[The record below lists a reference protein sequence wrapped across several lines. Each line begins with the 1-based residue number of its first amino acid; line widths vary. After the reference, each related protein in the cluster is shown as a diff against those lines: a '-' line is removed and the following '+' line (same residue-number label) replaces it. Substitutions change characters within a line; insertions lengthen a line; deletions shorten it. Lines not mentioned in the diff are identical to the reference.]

1 MSLPTLPAPGLLDL
15 EEAAKKFLRGF
26 DRRRFIYI
34 SPSGEWKEN
43 PKTLRDTASHELLFE
58 LAKLQSGGLRPAIT
72 NIFFPLA
79 GEHTWP
85 LCLKIWQA
93 LIKSGKGNSG
103 RRPGPLDEDNGKSGF
118 LILLEVLAWKVGF
131 EALRLNSECHVPAW
145 DNEANRQK
153 LECLGRL
160 KTRERYLD
168 RTFTAAERSA
178 FTAALEGIRKSSPP
192 IIDTISRFLAEE
204 EKFSQAI
211 SELLRKARQA
221 GLGDEAL
228 PLIAEKIQPPEGI
241 VTNTS
246 PALVRP
252 CLRLLVEEDL
262 DILSGVPYYAS
273 MILSIL
279 KDPRSAEGLLKALKT
294 YPVTSTK
301 IRENIIYA
309 LGHLREDR
317 AVDDIAAVLERPD
330 EILEPSAAGEK
341 SYHPLMEQKEEAIW
355 ALGRIGFPAVKKL
368 PELARYADHSSLKLR
383 TYLAWTLG
391 EIGKTQKEKLGG
403 VSADIVIALLKL
415 LKTKNKQ
422 VFEESVSAL
431 KKIGMPEF
439 IHSLYLYH
447 AGAISIL
454 GLKPAQRGLYE
465 LSETLHYLIQSKKRT
480 IMAVNGDSGTGKTY
494 FCHAIRG
501 GFGEV
506 KPEEI
511 LYLMRDRK
519 RGQKVFNRLLGIQWL
534 KKYIDPAYYHDY
546 PLAEEQDN
554 PDEYF
559 RQFLAENADKK
570 LIILDGA
577 RDSLYFQKVID
588 YFYVKGE
595 LDVEVNFR
603 ANYSTRRLN
612 LEEREMAL
620 ESVKTHLAFLEEPTL
635 EDTLFYQEGVVV
647 LYDLDNSV
655 GSRLNAQETKELFE
669 TRRIDSWGDLIR
681 LGDFKQEPRAL
692 KANRTAIACRDKDFA
707 LKRRTWKPGPPRSF
721 VPDERNFK
729 AVANENPKAAP
740 NLLLHID
747 LGDLRAE
754 QIRFYAQDQI
764 AGFGEK
770 GEAFILTFLD
780 NRIFETALGHL
791 SGIALL
797 GRNIYVVND
806 GRELVRVSFERNEI
820 TPIAETDSPILR
832 IASLPRQTIVTGHAD
847 GGIRVWDVSTQEVR
861 TIEADGGPIRALAV
875 DYDGR
880 VYSSNKS
887 GGLRRWSL
895 ETKTVTVADADS
907 MANVSH
913 IKLYPFGKILCLG
926 TSPGQVAESPSFNIV
941 DFDKRELDRIS
952 TEFKEKV
959 TGLNV
964 YFDGRIIA
972 GFSSPEDA
980 EEKRGENLII
990 ISAIYEDASCAAPTA
1005 APVYKILGG
1014 HALEAKDCLIMGPKI
1029 VSCGSEAPERPS
1041 LRIWGTEFFVRMEL
1055 GKLAI
1060 QKGSDR

>member
-1 MSLPTLPAPGLLDL
+1 MDL
-15 EEAAKKFLRGF
+15 EEAAKKILREF
-26 DRRRFIYI
+26 DRRRFVYVG
-34 SPSGEWKEN
+34 PSGEWKEN
-43 PKTLRDTASHELLFE
+43 PKALRDRASHELLFE
-58 LAKLQSGGLRPAIT
+58 LAKRQGDGLRSAIT

-79 GEHTWP
+79 GDLTWP
-85 LCLKIWQA
+85 LCLKIWPA
-93 LIKSGKGNSG
+93 LIKRGHGNSG
-103 RRPGPLDEDNGKSGF
+103 RRPGPPGDKNGKPAF
-118 LILLEVLAWKVGF
+118 LVLFEVLVWQIGV
-131 EALRLNSECHVPAW
+131 EALRMNSECHVPAW

-153 LECLGRL
+153 LGCLGRL
-160 KTRERYLD
+160 KTQERYLD
-168 RTFTAAERSA
+168 RAFTVAEREA
-178 FTAALEGIRKSSPP
+178 FTAALEGIRKSSPL
-192 IIDTISRFLAEE
+192 IIETISRFLAEE

-211 SELLRKARQA
+211 GELLRKAKLA

-252 CLRLLVEEDL
+252 CLRLLLEEDL

-279 KDPRSAEGLLKALKT
+279 KDPRSAAGLLEALNA

-301 IRENIIYA
+301 IRENIIYG

-317 AVDDIAAVLERPD
+317 AVDEIAAVLEGPD
-330 EILEPSAAGEK
+330 EILESPGTGEK

-355 ALGRIGFPAVKKL
+355 ALGRIGFASIKKL
-368 PELARYADHSSLKLR
+368 PQLTRYADHSSLKLR

-391 EIGKTQKEKLGG
+391 EIGKAQKGKLGG
-403 VSADIVIALLKL
+403 VSADVVIALLKL

-494 FCHAIRG
+494 FCQAIMG
-501 GFGEV
+501 GFGDV
-506 KPEEI
+506 KPDEV

-519 RGQKVFNRLLGIQWL
+519 RGQKVFNRLLGIRWL
-534 KKYIDPAYYHDY
+534 KKYIDPAYYDDY
-546 PLAEEQDN
+546 PIAEEQDN

-559 RQFLAENADKK
+559 RQFLTENADKK

-588 YFYVKGE
+588 YFYFKGE

-603 ANYSTRRLN
+603 ANFSTRRLN

-692 KANRTAIACRDKDFA
+692 KAGRTAVACRDKDFTF
-707 LKRRTWKPGPPRSF
+707 KRRAWKPGPPRPF
-721 VPDERNFK
+721 VPEERNFK
-729 AVANENPKAAP
+729 AVANENPKVAP
-740 NLLLHID
+740 NLLLQID

-764 AGFGEK
+764 AGIGEK

-797 GRNIYVVND
+797 GRDIYVVND
-806 GRELVRVSFERNEI
+806 GRELVQVSFERNEL
-820 TPIAETDSPILR
+820 TPIAQTGSPILK

-847 GGIRVWDVSTQEVR
+847 GSIRVWDMSAQEVL
-861 TIEADGGPIRALAV
+861 TIEGDGMPVRALAV
-875 DYDGR
+875 DYDGC
-880 VYSSNKS
+880 VYSSDKS

-895 ETKTVTVADADS
+895 ETKSVKVADAQ
-907 MANVSH
+907 AIGNVSH

-926 TSPGQVAESPSFNIV
+926 TSQGHTAKSPSFNIV
-941 DFDKRELDRIS
+941 DLNKKEMHYIS
-952 TEFKEKV
+952 TDFMGEV
-959 TGLNV
+959 TALNV

-972 GFSSPEDA
+972 GLSSPEDA
-980 EEKRGENLII
+980 EEKQGENLVI
-990 ISAIYEDASCAAPTA
+990 ISEIYEDASCAAPTA
-1005 APVYKILGG
+1005 TPVYKFLGG
-1014 HALEAKDCLIMGPKI
+1014 HALETKDCLTMGPKI
-1029 VSCGSEAPERPS
+1029 VSCGSEAPGRHS

-1060 QKGSDR
+1060 QRGSD

>member
-1 MSLPTLPAPGLLDL
+1 MSLLTLPAPGLKDL
-15 EEAAKKFLRGF
+15 EEAAKNILRGF
-26 DRRRFIYI
+26 DGRRFVYL

-43 PKTLRDTASHELLFE
+43 PKALRDRASHELLFE
-58 LAKLQSGGLRPAIT
+58 LAKRQGDGLRSAIANT
-72 NIFFPLA
+72 FLPLA
-79 GEHTWP
+79 GDLIWP
-85 LCLKIWQA
+85 LCLKIWPA

-103 RRPGPLDEDNGKSGF
+103 RRPGPLGEENGKSAF
-118 LILLEVLAWKVGF
+118 LVLFEVLVWQIGF
-131 EALRLNSECHVPAW
+131 EALRLNSECFVPAW
-145 DNEANRQK
+145 DNDANRRR
-153 LECLGRL
+153 LGCLRQL
-160 KTRERYLD
+160 KAQERRFD
-168 RTFTAAERSA
+168 RAFTGAERAA
-178 FTAALEGIRKSSPP
+178 FMAALEGIRKSFPP
-192 IIDTISRFLAEE
+192 FIDTISRGLAEE
-204 EKFSQAI
+204 EKFNQSI
-211 SELLRKARQA
+211 GDLLRKGRRE

-252 CLRLLVEEDL
+252 CLRLLLEEDL
-262 DILSGVPYYAS
+262 NILSGVPYSAA

-279 KDPRSAEGLLKALKT
+279 KDPRSSWGLLKALGA
-294 YPVTSTK
+294 YPVKSTK

-309 LGHLREDR
+309 LGLLREDR
-317 AVDDIAAVLERPD
+317 AVDEIASVLEKPD
-330 EILEPSAAGEK
+330 EVFESSGGGEK

-355 ALGRIGFPAVKKL
+355 ALGRIGFASVKKL
-368 PELARYADHSSLKLR
+368 PPLVRYADHPSLKLR

-391 EIGKTQKEKLGG
+391 EIGKAQKEKLGG
-403 VSADIVIALLKL
+403 VSADVVIALLKL

-439 IHSLYLYH
+439 VHSLYLYH

-494 FCHAIRG
+494 FCHAIMG
-501 GFGEV
+501 GFGDV
-506 KPEEI
+506 KPEEV

-519 RGQKVFNRLLGIQWL
+519 RGQKIFNRLLGIRWL
-534 KKYIDPAYYHDY
+534 KKYIDPAYYDDY
-546 PLAEEQDN
+546 PIAEEEDR

-559 RQFLAENADKK
+559 QQFLAENADKK

-588 YFYVKGE
+588 YFYFKGE

-603 ANYSTRRLN
+603 ANFATRRLN

-655 GSRLNAQETKELFE
+655 GARLNAQETKELFE
-669 TRRIDSWGDLIR
+669 TRRIDTWGDLIR
-681 LGDFKQEPRAL
+681 LGDFKQEPRLL
-692 KANRTAIACRDKDFA
+692 KAGRAAVACREKDFTF
-707 LKRRTWKPGPPRSF
+707 KRRAWKPGPPRPF
-721 VPDERNFK
+721 VPEERNFK
-729 AVANENPKAAP
+729 AVANDNPKAAP
-740 NLLLHID
+740 NLLLQID
-747 LGDLRAE
+747 LGDLQAG
-754 QIRFYAQDQI
+754 QIRFYAQDQM
-764 AGFGEK
+764 AGIGRK
-770 GEAFILTFLD
+770 GEVFILTFLD

-797 GRNIYVVND
+797 GRDIYVVSD
-806 GRELVRVSFERNEI
+806 GHELVQVSFERNEI
-820 TPIAETDSPILR
+820 TRIAQSGSPILR

-847 GGIRVWDVSTQEVR
+847 GSIRVWDVSAQEVL
-861 TIEADGGPIRALAV
+861 TIEGDGMPVRALAV
-875 DYDGR
+875 DYEGR
-880 VYSSNKS
+880 VYSSDKS

-895 ETKTVTVADADS
+895 ETKRVSAADAQPIRN
-907 MANVSH
+907 ASH

-926 TSPGQVAESPSFNIV
+926 TSQGHSAKSPSFNIV
-941 DFDKRELDRIS
+941 DFNKKELHHIS
-952 TEFKEKV
+952 TDFMGEV
-959 TGLNV
+959 TALNV

-972 GFSSPEDA
+972 GLSSPEDA
-980 EEKRGENLII
+980 GDKRGENLVI
-990 ISAIYEDASCAAPTA
+990 ISDIYEDASCAVPA
-1005 APVYKILGG
+1005 ATPVYKILGG
-1014 HALEAKDCLIMGPKI
+1014 HALETKDCLTMGPKI
-1029 VSCGSEAPERPS
+1029 VSCGAEAPGRHS

-1055 GKLAI
+1055 GKIAI
-1060 QKGSDR
+1060 QRGSG

>member
-1 MSLPTLPAPGLLDL
+1 V
-15 EEAAKKFLRGF
+15 
-26 DRRRFIYI
+26 
-34 SPSGEWKEN
+34 
-43 PKTLRDTASHELLFE
+43 
-58 LAKLQSGGLRPAIT
+58 
-72 NIFFPLA
+72 
-79 GEHTWP
+79 
-85 LCLKIWQA
+85 
-93 LIKSGKGNSG
+93 
-103 RRPGPLDEDNGKSGF
+103 DE
-118 LILLEVLAWKVGF
+118 
-131 EALRLNSECHVPAW
+131 
-145 DNEANRQK
+145 
-153 LECLGRL
+153 
-160 KTRERYLD
+160 
-168 RTFTAAERSA
+168 
-178 FTAALEGIRKSSPP
+178 
-192 IIDTISRFLAEE
+192 
-204 EKFSQAI
+204 
-211 SELLRKARQA
+211 
-221 GLGDEAL
+221 
-228 PLIAEKIQPPEGI
+228 
-241 VTNTS
+241 
-246 PALVRP
+246 
-252 CLRLLVEEDL
+252 
-262 DILSGVPYYAS
+262 
-273 MILSIL
+273 
-279 KDPRSAEGLLKALKT
+279 
-294 YPVTSTK
+294 
-301 IRENIIYA
+301 
-309 LGHLREDR
+309 
-317 AVDDIAAVLERPD
+317 IAAVLEGSD
-330 EILEPSAAGEK
+330 EILETTGAGEK

-355 ALGRIGFPAVKKL
+355 ALGRIGFASIKKL
-368 PELARYADHSSLKLR
+368 PQLTRYADHASLKLR

-391 EIGKTQKEKLGG
+391 EIGKAQKEKLGG
-403 VSADIVIALLKL
+403 VSADVVIALLKL

-439 IHSLYLYH
+439 VHSLYLYH

-494 FCHAIRG
+494 FCHAILG
-501 GFGEV
+501 GFGDV

-519 RGQKVFNRLLGIQWL
+519 RGQKVFNRLLGIRWL
-534 KKYIDPAYYHDY
+534 KKYIDPAYYDDY

-559 RQFLAENADKK
+559 HQFLAENADKK

-588 YFYVKGE
+588 YFYFKGE

-603 ANYSTRRLN
+603 ANFSTRRLN

-655 GSRLNAQETKELFE
+655 GSRLGAQETQELFE

-692 KANRTAIACRDKDFA
+692 KASRTSIACQVEDFA
-707 LKRRTWKPGPPRSF
+707 FKRRSWKPGPPRPF

-740 NLLLHID
+740 NLLLQID

-764 AGFGEK
+764 AGIGEK

-780 NRIFETALGHL
+780 SRIFETTLDHL
-791 SGIALL
+791 SCISLL
-797 GRNIYVVND
+797 GRDIYVAND
-806 GRELVRVSFERNEI
+806 GHELVQVSFERNEI
-820 TPIAETDSPILR
+820 TPIAETDSPILK
-832 IASLPRQTIVTGHAD
+832 IASLPRHTIVTGHAD
-847 GGIRVWDVSTQEVR
+847 GSIRVWDVSAQEVLQM
-861 TIEADGGPIRALAV
+861 EGDGGPVRALAV

-880 VYSSNKS
+880 VYSSDHS
-887 GGLRRWSL
+887 GGLRRWDL
-895 ETKTVTVADADS
+895 VTKSVTIADAHP
-907 MANVSH
+907 MEHISH

-926 TSPGQVAESPSFNIV
+926 TSQGHAAMSPSFNII
-941 DFDKRELDRIS
+941 DFSKKEIHRIS
-952 TEFKEKV
+952 TDLKGEV
-959 TGLNV
+959 TAVNA

-972 GFSSPEDA
+972 GISSPA
-980 EEKRGENLII
+980 EAGDKPGENLVI
-990 ISAIYEDASCAAPTA
+990 ISDIYEDASCTVPKAR
-1005 APVYKILGG
+1005 PVYKILGG
-1014 HALEAKDCLIMGPKI
+1014 HAFKTKDCLTMGPRI
-1029 VSCGSEAPERPS
+1029 VSCGSEAPGRHS

-1060 QKGSDR
+1060 QKGSG